1 MNIREQAIT
10 ELLTQGIGYRKLA
23 AKYGVSRTTIC
34 KWVQIHQGIHNIA
47 TAAKQQKYYLSCM
60 NSKPALQFV
69 KLDTRPKF
77 VNVYKEEKIQST
89 CWIFLSSDVIEIKR
103 ISDQSNKIYFQKYGR
118 LFRHIFSIIRYQ

>member
-10 ELLTQGIGYRKLA
+10 EYLTQGIGYRKLA

-47 TAAKQQKYYLSCM
+47 PTAKQQKYYLFRM

-89 CWIFLSSDVIEIKR
+89 CWIFLSSDEIEIKR